1 MASVLPSGANTF
13 RSVSSWGLASPR
25 SILVMNA
32 LDAGAAGAASS
43 LFSWVMVDRALRCA
57 RPQRSFLLM
66 ENQSSAVDASLSMRP
81 AS

>member
-32 LDAGAAGAASS
+32 LDAGRRV
-43 LFSWVMVDRALRCA
+43 LH
-57 RPQRSFLLM
+57 RPSF
-66 ENQSSAVDASLSMRP
+66 RG
-81 AS
+81 